1 MVGQTAA
8 LLRPLLDALSRHV
21 LSGERL
27 HADDTTVPVLA
38 PGLGRTKT
46 GRIWAYVRDDR
57 PFGGTAP
64 VGVFYR
70 YTPDRKG
77 EHPRAHLAGF
87 TGILQADGYAGFAQL
102 YTGNRILE
110 AACLAHARR
119 KFFDLFEA
127 TKSPLAKTALE
138 KIAALYRI
146 EIEIRGQPP
155 DDRLR
160 VRRERSAPLFADL
173 KAWLETTLSRVSGR
187 SDMVKAIRYAWSRW
201 QALTTVLRDGRAC
214 IDNSAAERAMRPVTL
229 GRRNWTFAGSDR
241 GGERAAV
248 FYSLI
253 ETAKMHGLDPRR
265 I

>member
-1 MVGQTAA
+1 M
-8 LLRPLLDALSRHV
+8 
-21 LSGERL
+21 
-27 HADDTTVPVLA
+27 
-38 PGLGRTKT
+38 
-46 GRIWAYVRDDR
+46 
-57 PFGGTAP
+57 
-64 VGVFYR
+64 
-70 YTPDRKG
+70 
-77 EHPRAHLAGF
+77 
-87 TGILQADGYAGFAQL
+87 
-102 YTGNRILE
+102 
-110 AACLAHARR
+110 
-119 KFFDLFEA
+119 
-127 TKSPLAKTALE
+127 
-138 KIAALYRI
+138 
-146 EIEIRGQPP
+146 
-155 DDRLR
+155 
-160 VRRERSAPLFADL
+160 RRERSAPLFADL